1 MRRWCCVVSCSVVLL
16 ACLPFGFSVQA
27 AQPVSLQ
34 ADGSIQI
41 AGRTLRCG
49 RVRNVLDARLPNLGV
64 SVPDTRLLV
73 VNPFLL
79 ARQPETVRLFVFH
92 HECGHHRVG
101 ASELKADCWAVR
113 RGVQE
118 GWLTKAGLIQVC
130 NSFRDAPATPTH
142 PSGAQRCGNLDRCF
156 AAADVERAAAKQESA
171 RIETAAASSSAPRL
185 VSGPRLV
192 REGILR

>member
-1 MRRWCCVVSCSVVLL
+1 MRLWRRVASCSVVL
-16 ACLPFGFSVQA
+16 FGCTTVGVGVHA
-27 AQPVSLQ
+27 AQPVTLQ

-41 AGRTLRCG
+41 AGRTLKCG

-79 ARQPETVRLFVFH
+79 ARQPETVRLFVFD
-92 HECGHHRVG
+92 HECGHHHVG

-113 RGVQE
+113 RGVHE
-118 GWLTKAGLIQVC
+118 GWLTKPGLTQVC
-130 NSFRDAPATPTH
+130 NSFRGAPATPTH
-142 PSGAQRCGNLDRCF
+142 PSGAARCGNLDRCF
-156 AAADVERAAAKQESA
+156 AAAEVEKIAAVQASA
-171 RIETAAASSSAPRL
+171 RTAPQL
-185 VSGPRLV
+185 VAGPRLV